1 LETLLTL
8 TIPWIS
14 PAMENKI
21 NKEEKTPCG
30 FISPRRKEF
39 TQLMKVRD
47 VTSAMDDTP
56 KQSYQPI

>member
-1 LETLLTL
+1 
-8 TIPWIS
+8 
-14 PAMENKI
+14 MENEI
-21 NKEEKTPCG
+21 NKEEKTSCG

-39 TQLMKVRD
+39 TQLMKVGD

>member
-1 LETLLTL
+1 
-8 TIPWIS
+8 
-14 PAMENKI
+14 MENKI

-30 FISPRRKEF
+30 FIPPRRKKF

>member
-1 LETLLTL
+1 
-8 TIPWIS
+8 
-14 PAMENKI
+14 MENKI

-30 FISPRRKEF
+30 FISPWRKEF

-56 KQSYQPI
+56 KQSYQPIWINISL